1 MAPLNRGLSISTG
14 VIIRLIELAKTEP
27 QHIETLRNFSQKLQ
41 LELDRAMN

>member
-14 VIIRLIELAKTEP
+14 VIRLIDLAKTEP
-27 QHIETLRNFSQKLQ
+27 QHIEILRNFAQKLQ